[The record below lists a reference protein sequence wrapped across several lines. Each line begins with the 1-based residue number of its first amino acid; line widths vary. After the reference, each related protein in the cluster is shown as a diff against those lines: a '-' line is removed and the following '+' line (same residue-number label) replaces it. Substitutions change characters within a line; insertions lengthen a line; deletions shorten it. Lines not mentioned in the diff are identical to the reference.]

1 MNTPNRREMINRAA
15 VLLGAGYRTTI
26 VALDTGLNGQ
36 YLRELHKEVTGRPPR
51 AGQLPEA
58 DAIVNT
64 RRALV
69 EGSLLMGL
77 YAEIGGSEVY
87 RQVDLDAL
95 SRAYRAYLQARE
107 EASLPD
113 TKPWR
118 RLTLNEGWVLAR
130 DLRSR
135 QAALKRCSC
144 GCLYLMVSRQRIHLG
159 CPCCD
164 IKQNEH

>member
-26 VALDTGLNGQ
+26 VALETGLNGQ
-36 YLRELHKEVTGRPPR
+36 YLRQLHKEITGRPPSP
-51 AGQLPEA
+51 GQLPEA
-58 DAIVNT
+58 DAIVHS

-77 YAEIGGSEVY
+77 YADIGGPNVY
-87 RQVDLDAL
+87 RQVNLDAL
-95 SRAYRAYLQARE
+95 SKAYGAYLQARQ
-107 EASLPD
+107 EALLPD

-118 RLTLNEGWVLAR
+118 LLTLNEGWVLAR

-144 GCLYLMVSRQRIHLG
+144 GCLYLMVSRQRVHLK

-164 IKQNEH
+164 IKKSSH